1 MISTVKMRFGSDI
14 IHIRGNRKQSKALA
28 NNLKVVSLNAIGC
41 SFGTQATRTYK
52 FCFFFHLSLSF
63 FMSYYTTHGKK
74 KHSFLI
80 YWREEEKMNV
90 FVNKWAQNTENNL
103 NIWSTEHTEQEQ
115 CSKAESSWKSV
126 LSSHSLRSFLK

>member
-41 SFGTQATRTYK
+41 SFGTQATRYYK

-80 YWREEEKMNV
+80 Y
-90 FVNKWAQNTENNL
+90 
-103 NIWSTEHTEQEQ
+103 
-115 CSKAESSWKSV
+115 
-126 LSSHSLRSFLK
+126 

>member
-14 IHIRGNRKQSKALA
+14 IHIRGNRIA

-80 YWREEEKMNV
+80 Y
-90 FVNKWAQNTENNL
+90 
-103 NIWSTEHTEQEQ
+103 
-115 CSKAESSWKSV
+115 
-126 LSSHSLRSFLK
+126 